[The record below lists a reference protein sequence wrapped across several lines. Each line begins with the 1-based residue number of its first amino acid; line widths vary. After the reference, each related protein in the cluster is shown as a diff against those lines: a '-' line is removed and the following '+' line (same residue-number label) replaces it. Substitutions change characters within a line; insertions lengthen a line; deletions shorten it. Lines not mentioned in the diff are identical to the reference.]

1 MRHRLLALLL
11 TTTYVAASSAQ
22 TDSQSSQP
30 PTQDFATAKAQM
42 EARLQ
47 QQLACVQ
54 AATTLDA
61 LHACMP
67 RPPGGRMGPPPSQR

>member
-11 TTTYVAASSAQ
+11 STTYVAASSAQ
-22 TDSQSSQP
+22 TESQSQP
-30 PTQDFATAKAQM
+30 PPQDFATAKAQM

-47 QQLACVQ
+47 QELTCVQ

-67 RPPGGRMGPPPSQR
+67 RPPGGRMGPPQQR